1 MSIDRLSRNYK
12 EIQEQW
18 RILTQEKRPMC
29 ASLICLFLTRD
40 SERENIKKRQAQ
52 GIAAAKARGVRFG
65 RPPLP
70 LPENFGKVYDEWISK
85 KLTLLQT
92 GQRCKS

>member
-1 MSIDRLSRNYK
+1 MSIDRLGRNYK

-18 RILTQEKRPMC
+18 RILTQEK
-29 ASLICLFLTRD
+29 
-40 SERENIKKRQAQ
+40 
-52 GIAAAKARGVRFG
+52 KADVCVLDM
-65 RPPLP
+65 PPLP

-92 GQRCKS
+92 GQRRKS

>member
-1 MSIDRLSRNYK
+1 
-12 EIQEQW
+12 
-18 RILTQEKRPMC
+18 MC
-29 ASLICLFLTRD
+29 ASLICLCLTRD

-52 GIAAAKARGVRFG
+52 GIAAAKARGVKFG

-85 KLTLLQT
+85 KLTLRQAAEA
-92 GQRCKS
+92 CKMPVGTFYSKAVKLESEGGLGKR